1 MKTRDRSFKTRAAG
15 LAAGLSLL
23 GAAGAQADLID
34 GIVDTWTVDVSAE
47 FLCGTVQ
54 WTDDA
59 QTCNSQTMRWG
70 TSTGEGRSGLDINN
84 PPGATQVD
92 TNGPAVANVGV
103 THLNR
108 PVTGSSLES
117 VALRS
122 TLTLTPFQPAS
133 AEPSIGPNSI
143 DFLIEFL
150 ETPNGDNPCANGEAN
165 NQGVN
170 DEGCADIFVID
181 RNALNFPFFFDLDGA
196 GGPLQNQEYFIS
208 FFELTNGLNPLAEAA
223 CTAAGAANPC
233 LGFLTPENA
242 TTPFQFAAVITTE
255 EVVIDVPAP
264 ATLVL
269 FGIAMTGLGLFSR
282 KRRA

>member
-34 GIVDTWTVDVSAE
+34 GIVDVWTVDVNAE
-47 FLCGTVQ
+47 FLCATAA
-54 WTDDA
+54 WTDGTDDTSCAA
-59 QTCNSQTMRWG
+59 QSMRWG
-70 TSTGEGRSGLDINN
+70 TGDSGQSGLDITNQ
-84 PPGATQVD
+84 PATQVT
-92 TNGPAVANVGV
+92 TNGPSVGNVGV
-103 THLNR
+103 THINN
-108 PVTGSSLES
+108 PINGSSLDS
-117 VALRS
+117 VTLRS
-122 TLTLTPFQPAS
+122 TLTLTPFLPAS
-133 AEPSIGPNSI
+133 AEPSIGPNSL
-143 DFLIEFL
+143 DFLIDFL
-150 ETPNGDNPCANGEAN
+150 ETPNGDDPCANGQPN
-165 NQGVN
+165 DQGVN
-170 DEGCADIFVID
+170 GDGCADIFVID

-233 LGFLTPENA
+233 LGFLTPESA

-264 ATLVL
+264 ATLAL